1 MDNFNNISKIFCLDE
16 LMTQLAVSSIVRPRR
31 VTLLINGIIFMEEIE
46 FSKDIKPL
54 RNKMGYPGWKKSNS
68 MFFKNNYEEK
78 NATKRRIQ
86 AERT

>member
-1 MDNFNNISKIFCLDE
+1 
-16 LMTQLAVSSIVRPRR
+16 
-31 VTLLINGIIFMEEIE
+31 MEEIE